1 MAKGNFGERLKR
13 ERELRE
19 VPMDELSK
27 ATRIS
32 NRFLQALENEDWD
45 QLPGGVFG
53 HGFVRS
59 IARYLGLDEEALL
72 GEYDLARSEKL
83 PLPPPKLEERI
94 PTPPKWIPFA
104 VLGAA
109 VLLLV
114 IVLLIGLYGWHRF
127 AAHRASKH
135 SAEKAAQ
142 YSWSGGSYAGASGNS
157 PADASLA
164 LSLSTSAVAHVR
176 ILADDRLVLDKD
188 VPAGETLQ
196 FTAKQRLDVSSS
208 NSSAVLLE
216 LNGKATAPL
225 GRPGAFGRMVYTLED
240 LRRATGG
247 NSHP

>member
-72 GEYDLARSEKL
+72 GEYDLARSEKQ
-83 PLPPPKLEERI
+83 PLPPPKPEERI
-94 PTPPKWIPFA
+94 PSPPKWIPFA

-109 VLLLV
+109 VFLLV
-114 IVLLIGLYGWHRF
+114 IVLFIGWYGWHRF
-127 AAHRASKH
+127 AAYRVSKH
-135 SAEKAAQ
+135 SAEKAAPE
-142 YSWSGGSYAGASGNS
+142 YSSNGASS
-157 PADASLA
+157 PIGDAFLA

-176 ILADDRLVLDKD
+176 ILADEKLVLDKD
-188 VPAGETLQ
+188 LPAGETLQ

-216 LNGKATAPL
+216 LNGKAMAPL

>member
-104 VLGAA
+104 LLGAA

-127 AAHRASKH
+127 AAYRALKH
-135 SAEKAAQ
+135 SAEKAAPQ
-142 YSWSGGSYAGASGNS
+142 YSSDGASS
-157 PADASLA
+157 LKADASLA